1 MNKLLY
7 LYFLKA
13 KGFIRKLFSRVSST
27 ILTVVVIA
35 LILGLCYV
43 MSMIDIP
50 EAEKA
55 PFEIL
60 VVLYLGF
67 SLFMMMT
74 MMFQKR
80 TAYIYPVDGNLLFV
94 GPFKKKDVILFGLL
108 GSLSGTLMFAVM
120 TYGYTMLFFGQL
132 FSHLMIDNIT
142 FLITGLLIFY
152 NVFVFIDMLYI
163 CLMTSK
169 YQSWI
174 KRGVIALVI
183 LIIAAIFG
191 YYYLMSPTRDLD
203 GGFMSFVASNAFS
216 AVPVIGWAKMSLI
229 GFHYGDMVSG
239 LMGLG
244 FNLLLAV
251 ILTYVTLNHEDIDV
265 EVMMEDAS
273 WAAELKTRAK
283 NNGSNLYTNLKVHEV
298 KGFKWGNK
306 AKAIRSRMLL
316 DMLKTRSFIT
326 KQEIAMIA
334 LYLVISIFDKFDFA
348 GYSRYVMIILFMI
361 TMSSNYNDELKHHY
375 IYLLPDKPI
384 KKLIALLEP
393 TFLKIMIVIMVMLG
407 MGLFLRPTVY
417 EFISALFEMIGYGI
431 LFVSANIWS
440 LKVLKSSSSQ
450 TMNQLVKML
459 IIIVA
464 AIPSILIGI
473 FFNLVTNIEIFSFV
487 CSIVN
492 IVVACFFIYIS
503 KGIISNDAFIED

>member
-13 KGFIRKLFSRVSST
+13 KGFIRKLFSRLSSA
-27 ILTVVVIA
+27 ILTVVIIIA
-35 LILGLCYV
+35 ILGLCYM
-43 MSMIDIP
+43 MSLIDIP

-60 VVLYLGF
+60 VVIFLGF

-74 MMFQKR
+74 MMLQKR
-80 TAYIYPVDGNLLFV
+80 TAYIYPVDGNFLFV
-94 GPFKKKDVILFGLL
+94 GPFRKKDVILYGLI

-174 KRGVIALVI
+174 KRGTVVLVI

-191 YYYLMSPTRDLD
+191 YYYLTSPTRDLD
-203 GGFMSFVASNAFS
+203 GGFMSFVNSNVFS

-239 LMGLG
+239 FAGFI
-244 FNLLLAV
+244 FNLLLAI
-251 ILTYVTLNHEDIDV
+251 ILTSLTLNHEDIDV

-283 NNGSNLYTNLKVHEV
+283 NNGSNLYANLQVHEV
-298 KGFKWGNK
+298 KEFKWGNK

-334 LYLVISIFDKFDFA
+334 LYLVISIADRFDFA
-348 GYSRYVMIILFMI
+348 GYSRYVMIILFMV

-375 IYLLPDKPI
+375 IYLLPDKPV
-384 KKLIALLEP
+384 KKLVALLEP
-393 TFLKIMIVIMVMLG
+393 TFLKLMIVIIVMLG
-407 MGLFLRPTVY
+407 M
-417 EFISALFEMIGYGI
+417 ALFMHPSVFEFVSAFFEMTGYGV

-440 LKVLKSSSSQ
+440 LKILKSSSNQ
-450 TMNQLVKML
+450 TMNQFVKML
-459 IIIVA
+459 IIVLA
-464 AIPSILIGI
+464 AVPSILIGI
-473 FFNLVTNIEIFSFV
+473 FFNLVTDAEIFSFV